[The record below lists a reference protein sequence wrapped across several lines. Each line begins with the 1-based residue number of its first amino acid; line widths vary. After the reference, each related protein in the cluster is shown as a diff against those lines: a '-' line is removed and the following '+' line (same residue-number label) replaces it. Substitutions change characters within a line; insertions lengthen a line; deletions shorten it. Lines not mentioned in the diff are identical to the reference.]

1 MNISL
6 SLDEKLLRDMLKF
19 FTNIA
24 VLIGILKC
32 WQTEAY
38 CKAYGL
44 NEPECEL
51 SMYATA
57 EF

>member
-1 MNISL
+1 
-6 SLDEKLLRDMLKF
+6 MLKF
-19 FTNIA
+19 STNIA
-24 VLIGILKC
+24 VLISILKC
-32 WQTEAY
+32 RQTEAY